1 MYWCND
7 CKQAYPNEDLKIV
20 EISEDEEWTEC
31 GHCGCTNIDRADKC
45 RCGEYKNSSEDFC
58 EWCLS
63 DLKGAAVAATEQ
75 FKDIFQ
81 LDSDWRAKEELKSM
95 LDEIYGE

>member
-45 RCGEYKNSSEDFC
+45 RCGEYKNSSE
-58 EWCLS
+58 
-63 DLKGAAVAATEQ
+63 AVAATEQ

>member
-31 GHCGCTNIDRADKC
+31 GHCGCTDIDKADRC
-45 RCGEYKNSSEDFC
+45 RCGNYKNAREDFCDECKEYLTAVATDAVKAFMLKYKNSFWE
-58 EWCLS
+58 
-63 DLKGAAVAATEQ
+63 
-75 FKDIFQ
+75 
-81 LDSDWRAKEELKSM
+81 AKEELKTF
-95 LDEIYGE
+95 LDELYGR